1 MTSQYEEVVVR
12 KFCVLTLA
20 LTGVLLIGI
29 EGLAAAPIV
38 FFLNQP
44 TAFPQQLITDVDV
57 PFAIAIDTSGNFSRI
72 FQNATG
78 LLITDFHFR
87 SNAPEATVWQGG
99 GGAPPPFF
107 QIAIAVPEAT
117 GIDFYQGPIGT
128 GVLPGQVFEISGSG
142 FIVNSGTSL
151 SALASVPEPSALLL
165 CFTGL
170 IALMVR
176 RRWR

>member
-1 MTSQYEEVVVR
+1 MPLQYEEVVVR
-12 KFCVLTLA
+12 KFCVLTLV
-20 LTGVLLIGI
+20 LTGILLIGI
-29 EGLAAAPIV
+29 EGLAAAPIL
-38 FFLNQP
+38 FFQNQP
-44 TAFPQQLITDVDV
+44 LMFPQQVITDVDV
-57 PFAIAIDTSGNFSRI
+57 PFAIAIDASGNFSRI
-72 FQNATG
+72 FQNGTG
-78 LLITDFHFR
+78 LLISDFHFR
-87 SNAPEATVWQGG
+87 SDAPEATVWEGG

-117 GIDFYQGPIGT
+117 GVDFYQGPIGT

-170 IALMVR
+170 IALVVHC
-176 RRWR
+176 RWR